1 VRLSG
6 ETEARDALQALAS
19 RRRELPLTLVTDR
32 PLRKSKRMPRGERKR
47 LQREVLEQISHQLKG
62 RRRRAFRGH
71 VAVDLELRLPAGRH
85 GAGIAPVVKAYLD
98 VLGESAF
105 HDDSVIDHLIV
116 SCSRSSGAGATAR
129 IRCHPVNL
137 FAASFDRSFR
147 VAPELGLHDP
157 DAHASTQ
164 PWGLRGF
171 DRYDEEALGY
181 EEGVLAVIE
190 RLDAEEEQASEED
203 EDEDFY
209 PEVGDSDRELADP
222 QLRESLGPEMRRNI
236 GHAFGRKLTDQGFD
250 SRDRPGPPPGWLEEV
265 IANDLGDVEHQS
277 TAHPGCFTLPPP
289 PERERRDGEPT
300 WDLAVRKAFFARY
313 GSPWE
318 WGRALFGEPLALD
331 IAVCG
336 GAAPRHDLDNLAH
349 RVTAAFSDV
358 FRAATPSIGGYR
370 VYRVLQDAAPE
381 VRVRVVPRIRLQLL
395 RDSLGRAE
403 ELILAERAERSR
415 G

>member
-1 VRLSG
+1 MRLSG
-6 ETEARDALQALAS
+6 ESEARDALQVLAS
-19 RRRELPLTLVTDR
+19 RRRELPLTLETDR
-32 PLRKSKRMPRGERKR
+32 PLRKSKRMPRRERER

-105 HDDSVIDHLIV
+105 YDDSVIDHLIV
-116 SCSRSSGAGATAR
+116 SCVRSPGAGATAR

-157 DAHASTQ
+157 DAHPSTQ

-190 RLDAEEEQASEED
+190 RLDAEEEQAFEED

-209 PEVGDSDRELADP
+209 PEVGESDRELADP
-222 QLRESLGPEMRRNI
+222 QLRESLGPELRRNI
-236 GHAFGRKLTDQGFD
+236 GHAIGRKLTNQGFD

-289 PERERRDGEPT
+289 PEGRRKDGEPT
-300 WDLAVRKAFFARY
+300 WDLAVRRTFFARY
-313 GSPWE
+313 GAPWE

-336 GAAPRHDLDNLAH
+336 GVAPSHDLDNLAH
-349 RVTAAFSDV
+349 RVMAAFSDV
-358 FRAATPSIGGYR
+358 FRAAFPSMGGYR
-370 VYRVLQDAAPE
+370 VYRVAQGMPE
-381 VRVRVVPRIRLQLL
+381 VRVRGIPVIRLQLL
-395 RDSLGRAE
+395 RDSLGQAE